1 MVYKKLYLIGL
12 GSFSNSSDM
21 LVVVNSEYETQF
33 RPTLYV
39 NFFFQFWYYLKT
51 FQMVIWSINISLQE
65 L

>member
-21 LVVVNSEYETQF
+21 LVVVNSEYETQIW
-33 RPTLYV
+33 PTLYV
-39 NFFFQFWYYLKT
+39 IFFHFWYYLET

>member
-1 MVYKKLYLIGL
+1 MVYKKLHLIGL

-39 NFFFQFWYYLKT
+39 NFFFNFDIT
-51 FQMVIWSINISLQE
+51 
-65 L
+65 